1 MRAKKQIILMGYSG
15 TGYQGM
21 QRNPGH
27 KTIEDALFT
36 ALVKAGLVLPEAAL
50 APNKVDFQ
58 RTARTDKGVHASRQV
73 GCSSAYVCFTS
84 LCVHQTRVCMIEKI
98 CVLFALADNIWMSS
112 VQQNRF

>member
-1 MRAKKQIILMGYSG
+1 MRLMSDGQEGRAAAAGARMRAKKQIILMGYSG

-27 KTIEDALFT
+27 KTIVDALFT
-36 ALVKAGLVLPEAAL
+36 ALVKAGLVLPDAAL

-73 GCSSAYVCFTS
+73 GCSSACVCVS
-84 LCVHQTRVCMIEKI
+84 LLFMCTR
-98 CVLFALADNIWMSS
+98 LACA
-112 VQQNRF
+112 